1 MENVL
6 GKLTSRAW
14 PWTIAATVLVAAFMY
29 WLYAESSAIQVAT
42 IAADTAETLPHV
54 ADTAFVANPD
64 RFSGRRIL
72 LRPVTVSEQL
82 GRAALT
88 IDLPGLAAYPAIL
101 DRSVLET
108 EIRLVG
114 GDHIAMAGWVYAL
127 NDSILDVW
135 VQRGLFEPE
144 HREKLEGKAT
154 FFLVDSLDF
163 VFPGEDQ
170 PAEESGQ

>member
-14 PWTIAATVLVAAFMY
+14 PWAIAATVLVAGFMY

-42 IAADTAETLPHV
+42 VAADTAETLPHV
-54 ADTAFVANPD
+54 ADSAFVASPD

-72 LRPVTVSEQL
+72 LRPVTVSESL
-82 GRAALT
+82 GRAAFM

-101 DRSVLET
+101 EGSVLET
-108 EIRLVG
+108 EIRIVG
-114 GDHIAMAGWVYAL
+114 GDHLAIAGWVYAL

-135 VQRGLFEPE
+135 AQRGLFEPE
-144 HREKLEGKAT
+144 HREKLAEKTT

-163 VFPGEDQ
+163 VFGGEDQ

>member
-1 MENVL
+1 MANVL

-14 PWTIAATVLVAAFMY
+14 PWAIAATVLVAGFMY
-29 WLYAESSAIQVAT
+29 WLYAESSAIEFAT
-42 IAADTAETLPHV
+42 VAADTVETVPHV
-54 ADTAFVANPD
+54 ADTAFVASPD

-72 LRPVTVSEQL
+72 LEPVTVSEQL
-82 GRAALT
+82 GRAAMT
-88 IDLPGLAAYPAIL
+88 IDLPGLAAYPVIL
-101 DRSVLET
+101 EGSVLES
-108 EIRLVG
+108 EIRIVG
-114 GDHIAMAGWVYAL
+114 GDNLAIAGWVYAL

-144 HREKLEGKAT
+144 HREKLEGKTT

-170 PAEESGQ
+170 PVEESGQ